1 MKLKTDSQ
9 FTINC
14 VTMWLNK
21 WRRNDYKLANGNDV
35 KNREDLVKLDQA
47 MSGIEIKWVIKILYL
62 FLFLFNDKL
71 YNYI

>member
-1 MKLKTDSQ
+1 
-9 FTINC
+9 
-14 VTMWLNK
+14 MWLNK